1 MKTLSGLVAN
11 KNNNSNS
18 FLGNNISFLSLIT
31 TYSSLFILIDPK
43 SIIHG
48 AFFSELIFLAILEIF
63 LSRIFGFTGF
73 EI

>member
-1 MKTLSGLVAN
+1 MKTFSGLFTN

-43 SIIHG
+43 SIIFG
-48 AFFSELIFLAILEIF
+48 LFFLELIFLAILEIF

>member
-43 SIIHG
+43 SIVFG
-48 AFFSELIFLAILEIF
+48 ALLSELII
-63 LSRIFGFTGF
+63 
-73 EI
+73 